1 MTLGSNTTINAAA
14 GAGYAAY
21 YSATGALSGEQYL
34 SVGRGGTG
42 AGTFTANAILI
53 GNGTSAISAPGPTLT
68 SSVMTFAGDGTL
80 TSGAASAMNIT
91 AGTAINLTSPLTTV
105 SGELSVGTGGGTW
118 SMDGSGADMVFT
130 GGSYTA
136 TLRAPSATRTTIAYT
151 SDLPAGVDVISC
163 ATAAATAQKYITVA
177 NYAEADGKQLYVD
190 FTYANTAASPTLRV
204 NTLTA
209 RPIYISGAAAAS
221 GS

>member
-1 MTLGSNTTINAAA
+1 
-14 GAGYAAY
+14 
-21 YSATGALSGEQYL
+21 
-34 SVGRGGTG
+34 
-42 AGTFTANAILI
+42 
-53 GNGTSAISAPGPTLT
+53 
-68 SSVMTFAGDGTL
+68 MTFAGAGTL
-80 TSGAASAMNIT
+80 TSGAASAMNITAGTTGKLTLNSGTTGGIDIGTGANAKTITIGNTT

-136 TLRAPSATRTTIAYT
+136 TLPAPSATRTTIAYT